1 MYYLQDRVTGQPVD
15 MGNMGRVRRV
25 YGLRLLAQRDAQ
37 AVKEK
42 KGCWS
47 ESSRRSGALSFC
59 ASLARESEEDQLGYR
74 FLSLVGSFEV
84 LVV

>member
-37 AVKEK
+37 AVKERK
-42 KGCWS
+42 VVGV
-47 ESSRRSGALSFC
+47 SRVDVVELSH
-59 ASLARESEEDQLGYR
+59 SARLWLENQRR
-74 FLSLVGSFEV
+74 FN
-84 LVV
+84 

>member
-37 AVKEK
+37 AVKERK
-42 KGCWS
+42 VVGV
-47 ESSRRSGALSFC
+47 SRVDVVELSH
-59 ASLARESEEDQLGYR
+59 SARLWLENQRR
-74 FLSLVGSFEV
+74 FD
-84 LVV
+84 

>member
-42 KGCWS
+42 RVVGV
-47 ESSRRSGALSFC
+47 SRVDVVELSH
-59 ASLARESEEDQLGYR
+59 SARLWLENQR
-74 FLSLVGSFEV
+74 RIN
-84 LVV
+84 

>member
-37 AVKEK
+37 AVKERK
-42 KGCWS
+42 VVGV
-47 ESSRRSGALSFC
+47 SRVDVVEISHSARLWIENQRRLS
-59 ASLARESEEDQLGYR
+59 
-74 FLSLVGSFEV
+74 
-84 LVV
+84 